1 MLTTKIM
8 GVALKKGKE
17 FFFFFFFTRSLMSKF
32 LNSIFFERRF

>member
-17 FFFFFFFTRSLMSKF
+17 FFFFFCTRSLMSKF

>member
-17 FFFFFFFTRSLMSKF
+17 LFFFCTRSLMSKF